1 MKAFIGSI
9 LCSCLVA
16 LSFGRPQNQFSS
28 SADADDANSFRPF
41 VPNDGNTENNF
52 IFPGKTHSI
61 FFDTFLSQ
69 K

>member
-1 MKAFIGSI
+1 MKAFISSI

-28 SADADDANSFRPF
+28 SADADADDANSFRPF

-52 IFPGKTHSI
+52 IFPGKTH
-61 FFDTFLSQ
+61 
-69 K
+69 